1 MAPLTDLG
9 SAPLRPLLLG
19 ATGTLQKLRLQGPS
33 PLRGSLQERV
43 QRSMPGERLPALTAA
58 CPPSLRLLPPLRT
71 PPSSDGSPALF
82 PAH

>member
-58 CPPSLRLLPPLRT
+58 CPPLAPP
-71 PPSSDGSPALF
+71 PASAQD
-82 PAH
+82 PAQFRW